1 MAKRKNLAD
10 ALQDELI
17 RSTGIEP
24 KKVAEIAQEVDGIM
38 EDEMKPFAHT
48 ESVNLPIDFSEK
60 VSPFQ
65 IPQLVQRNK
74 LRIKR
79 EILMLKGCGF
89 TNEEVSLVTGVPKH
103 TLTKQ
108 FGEEMKKGALLQ
120 TAAVLRN
127 LHAIATDPTHRGSV
141 QAAIFWAKARAGW
154 TETSRTEVTGA
165 NGEPLKMEV
174 SQARVLDSS
183 RLTPEQREKLR
194 EVMEAALVQE
204 ASDAASPNVSEIAVE
219 EEEGIEWVDAPDD
232 GDDELS

>member
-1 MAKRKNLAD
+1 MPRRKNLRD
-10 ALQDELI
+10 ALEDEVM
-17 RSTGIEP
+17 RSNGVEP
-24 KKVAEIAQEVDGIM
+24 KKVTDIAQAVDGIM
-38 EDEMKPFAHT
+38 EEEMKPFEHA
-48 ESVNLPIDFSEK
+48 ESRTLPIDLSEK
-60 VSPFQ
+60 ISPFQ

-89 TNEEVSLVTGVPKH
+89 SNDEVSLVTGVPRH
-103 TLTKQ
+103 TLEKQ

-127 LHAIATDPTHRGSV
+127 LHTIATDPTHRGSV

-174 SQARVLDSS
+174 SQAKVLDSS
-183 RLTPEQREKLR
+183 KLTAEQREKLR
-194 EVMEAALVQE
+194 EVMEAALAQE
-204 ASDAASPNVSEIAVE
+204 ASAAASRGEEDAV
-219 EEEGIEWVDAPDD
+219 EEEGIEWVDEPDD
-232 GDDELS
+232 DEDDDRP